1 MDHKEITKV
10 VLLSQACLWAQSLRS
25 FPEDASVSRKLAA
38 RLEHILED
46 VQWEQE
52 QRMLVQLSF

>member
-10 VLLSQACLWAQSLRS
+10 VPLSQAQLWAQSIRP

-46 VQWEQE
+46 VWWEQE
-52 QRMLVQLSF
+52 QRMLVQQSY